1 MSDFLAIAV
10 AQGKV
15 LHLVDWDRP
24 CWFLA
29 NDPEGDRLIPDIDS
43 ILTDALL
50 YFCFSEFEMPKDL
63 FAEIRN
69 QRRVVEMKEILNLHD
84 LEDSRRILRSRN
96 KPFVLLAHFGILDE
110 SLKSDQE
117 RFSTPILTAP
127 INIQQASD
135 YGIG

>member
-69 QRRVVEMKEILNLHD
+69 QRKVVEMRSILNLND
-84 LEDSRRILRSRN
+84 LEESRKALRGRSI
-96 KPFVLLAHFGILDE
+96 PFVLLAHFGNL
-110 SLKSDQE
+110 DQE
-117 RFSTPILTAP
+117 IQRDIELHATKIKTAQ
-127 INIQQASD
+127 IID
-135 YGIG
+135 